1 MWATFF
7 DLGLLLI
14 VTHNYV
20 TRIEKLDCD
29 CLIHVNECHK
39 CFVFRCEKMGLYGLM
54 NVLQVVILI
63 IYTYEYAIV
72 PFLETEERI
81 CKFKSD

>member
-7 DLGLLLI
+7 EIGLLLI
-14 VTHNYV
+14 VTHNYASKNC
-20 TRIEKLDCD
+20 E

-39 CFVFRCEKMGLYGLM
+39 CFVFRCENMGLYGLM

-81 CKFKSD
+81 CKSKSD